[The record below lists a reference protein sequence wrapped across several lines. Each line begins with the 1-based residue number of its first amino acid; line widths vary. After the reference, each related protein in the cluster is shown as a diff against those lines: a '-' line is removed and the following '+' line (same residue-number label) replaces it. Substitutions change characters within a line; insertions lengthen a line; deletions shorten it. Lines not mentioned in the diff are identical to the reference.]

1 MMKLWK
7 IFMMAGAFA
16 SLLLLSAGGIASAAL
31 YNGDISETRFTV
43 ADAGDYVLKRYAR
56 EVGNIEDVLISDGD
70 MLSLPLSMQK
80 PPTEIV
86 PERYII
92 VSYIDPSSPFTA
104 GGGDVFSYDMETGI
118 FTMYEQDKDT
128 PWASIRVLSD
138 DRMEVSNTNGRNGIY
153 TKRNDGNY
161 ILPNVLGGRISSQTA
176 AGIKL
181 FLQLI
186 K

>member
-1 MMKLWK
+1 
-7 IFMMAGAFA
+7 MMAGAFV

-31 YNGDISETRFTV
+31 YNGDIPETRFTV
-43 ADAGDYVLKRYAR
+43 ADTGEYVLKRYAR

-70 MLSLPLSMQK
+70 MLSLPLSMPK

-104 GGGDVFSYDMETGI
+104 GGGDVFSYDTETGI
-118 FTMYEQDKDT
+118 FTLYEPNKNT
-128 PWASIRVLSD
+128 PWVSIRVLSD
-138 DRMEVSNTNGRNGIY
+138 DRIEVSNTDGRNGIY
-153 TKRNDGNY
+153 TKGDSGNY